1 MQICPPKNRLE
12 RLTPERDNVLVP
24 LRDRFE
30 DADLVPD
37 LSCAGEAKWFP
48 DQPRGILAR

>member
-1 MQICPPKNRLE
+1 MVSNGINEKSGTQNRRPPVRLD

-37 LSCAGEAKWFP
+37 LSCVGEAK
-48 DQPRGILAR
+48 